1 MPSNCILQYNTVRKT
16 TNAIH
21 LRDLVWLEG
30 FPLTTVH
37 YHPYAI
43 HTCIYYLMAEKVI
56 WLDITRV
63 CGRIFTSRR
72 RVKMQHKSALNELRA
87 VGLFLAFDAAS
98 TRTDNFTSGK
108 KYRKLV
114 NSAVFIQLIFCF
126 SSGYE
131 CIPIRAHITVATQR
145 MPVCL
150 EGYQI
155 RIIEYGKILHSQKFS
170 DLIQFIAKK

>member
-1 MPSNCILQYNTVRKT
+1 MPSNCILQVIIYNTIRKT
-16 TNAIH
+16 TNTIH

-37 YHPYAI
+37 YHSYAI

-63 CGRIFTSRR
+63 CGLIFTSCR

-87 VGLFLAFDAAS
+87 VSLFLAFDAAS

-108 KYRKLV
+108 KSRKLV
-114 NSAVFIQLIFCF
+114 NGAVFIQLILCL

-131 CIPIRAHITVATQR
+131 CIPIRAHTAVATQP
-145 MPVCL
+145 MPRRL
-150 EGYQI
+150 SNTDY
-155 RIIEYGKILHSQKFS
+155 
-170 DLIQFIAKK
+170 